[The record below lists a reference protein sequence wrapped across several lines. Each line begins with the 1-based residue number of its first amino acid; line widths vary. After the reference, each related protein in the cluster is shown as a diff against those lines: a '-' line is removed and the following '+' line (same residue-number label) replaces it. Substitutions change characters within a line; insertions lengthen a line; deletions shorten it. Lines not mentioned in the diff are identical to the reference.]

1 MHHKIKPMIARI
13 SVLIV
18 LSGLIP
24 QPAFAQSK
32 TFVVP
37 PTNKRARYTKAK
49 SKERLQVSGEIKI
62 IPLLGATVVIATPNL
77 GQIIIGKLLAFPS
90 DVIQRFEELDASGY
104 TVDATGYVVTL
115 CSDREIKKSNAA
127 GCRVFDESKSIT
139 IRQY

>member
-1 MHHKIKPMIARI
+1 MRHKITVAVTHI
-13 SVLIV
+13 SVLII
-18 LSGLIP
+18 LSGLIARP
-24 QPAFAQSK
+24 VFSEAK

-37 PTNKRARYTKAK
+37 ATNKRARYAKAK
-49 SKERLQVSGEIKI
+49 SNERLKVSGEIKI
-62 IPLLGATVVIATPNL
+62 IPLMGATVVIATPNL

-127 GCRVFDESKSIT
+127 GCRMFDESKPVT